1 MAEHWNN
8 GPSGILANPAWRF
21 QKWVPQNDYLRLS
34 FAFNAAWEK
43 HDLGLPINL
52 KLGRRQ

>member
-21 QKWVPQNDYLRLS
+21 QKWVPQYDYLRLS
-34 FAFNAAWEK
+34 FAFNAAWENM
-43 HDLGLPINL
+43 IWVC
-52 KLGRRQ
+52 RSI